1 VKLSDIMGAAGLTS
15 WAEIGLIISFVTFAA
30 IVAYVFIV
38 RSRASYEEVRNLPL
52 DDEAGAGARSD
63 DSDDLQVLNR
73 GMTMGRTG
81 KSSESS
87 DLAPPEV
94 SP

>member
-1 VKLSDIMGAAGLTS
+1 MKLSDIMSAAGLTS

-30 IVAYVFIV
+30 VVAYVFIV
-38 RSRASYEEVRNLPL
+38 RSKDSYEEERHLPL
-52 DDEAGAGARSD
+52 EDGEGCQVRRFRRFAGEESNITSAI
-63 DSDDLQVLNR
+63 N
-73 GMTMGRTG
+73 G

-94 SP
+94 SS

>member
-1 VKLSDIMGAAGLTS
+1 MKLSDIMSAAGLVT
-15 WAEIGLIISFVTFAA
+15 WAEIGLVISFVTFAA

-38 RSRASYEEVRNLPL
+38 RSKASYEEARNLPL
-52 DDEAGAGARSD
+52 EDGEGC
-63 DSDDLQVLNR
+63 QVRRFRRLAVEQPS
-73 GMTMGRTG
+73 TTAVVSG

-94 SP
+94 SS

>member
-1 VKLSDIMGAAGLTS
+1 MKLSDIMSAAGLTS
-15 WAEIGLIISFVTFAA
+15 WAELGLVISFLTFAA

-52 DDEAGAGARSD
+52 DDDAGARSD

-73 GMTMGRTG
+73 GMTVGRTG

-94 SP
+94 SS